1 MSRAPG
7 AMRRERRRLGP
18 AALAVAGVVLLALGA
33 WKWSQ
38 GDTSTGATPAEVHR
52 AGTTTSAPPTTAAAP
67 VAPATTPT
75 AAPVALRVPSVG
87 IESAVFRLGLE
98 PDGTLEVPRGEQY
111 DLAGW
116 YEGGPPPGAIGPAVI
131 AGHID
136 SKSGPSVFY
145 RLREVSPGDE
155 VVVTAADG
163 TEARFVVE
171 RVERHAKD
179 DFPTDAVYGPV
190 SRPELRLVTCGGV
203 FDRSTGH
210 YVDNVVVFA
219 TLAT

>member
-1 MSRAPG
+1 
-7 AMRRERRRLGP
+7 MRHRLQP
-18 AALAVAGVVLLALGA
+18 AALAVAGVALLALGA
-33 WKWSQ
+33 WKWSR
-38 GDTSTGATPAEVHR
+38 GDASTGATPVDVHHV
-52 AGTTTSAPPTTAAAP
+52 GTTTSAPPTTGAAP
-67 VAPATTPT
+67 VPPSTTPT
-75 AAPVALRVPSVG
+75 AAPAALRVPSVD
-87 IESAVFRLGLE
+87 IDSPVIRLGLE
-98 PDGTLEVPRGEQY
+98 PDGTLEVPRGAQY

-116 YEGGPPPGAIGPAVI
+116 YESGPAPGAIGPAVI

-145 RLREVSPGDE
+145 RLGEVSPGDE
-155 VVVTAADG
+155 IVVTGADG

-171 RVERHAKD
+171 GVERHAKD

-190 SRPELRLVTCGGV
+190 PRPELRLVTCGGE

-219 TLAT
+219 ALAA